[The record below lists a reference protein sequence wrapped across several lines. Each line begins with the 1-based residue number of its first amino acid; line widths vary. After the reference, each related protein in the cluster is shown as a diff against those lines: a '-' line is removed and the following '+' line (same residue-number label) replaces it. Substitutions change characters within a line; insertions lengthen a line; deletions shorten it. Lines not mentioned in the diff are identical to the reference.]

1 MSQTSTSDGVQET
14 LSAAMDGEATPDE
27 LHGALDAASRD
38 DELRAKWERMH
49 FASAVM
55 RGALATS
62 EAPSASTSAS
72 LGTKRGRRIAKPS
85 HWPRLRLGPSVA
97 AVVAVLAALTVVLV
111 AGLMQEEEP
120 PNLVADTAPVPTAAM
135 PAATEPTD
143 LQPLLEA
150 ELAPIDRRRMNAYML
165 QHARYNAAAGTAG
178 IPLARVLGDPP
189 NAELEGD

>member
-1 MSQTSTSDGVQET
+1 MSQASTSDGVQEA
-14 LSAAMDGEATPDE
+14 LSAAMDGEATADE

-55 RGALATS
+55 RGALTTP
-62 EAPSASTSAS
+62 ETPSASTR
-72 LGTKRGRRIAKPS
+72 LGGSRGRRVASPGRR
-85 HWPRLRLGPSVA
+85 PRLRLGPSVA

-111 AGLMQEEEP
+111 AGLMQERES
-120 PNLVADTAPVPTAAM
+120 PNLIADRAAPPAAAPTATLL
-135 PAATEPTD
+135 PD
-143 LQPLLEA
+143 VQPPVQEV

-178 IPLARVLGDPP
+178 IPLARVLGDAPT
-189 NAELEGD
+189 AEAERE